1 LFREEHKNAIR
12 KRKAREKNLRMES
25 ILEAAKKIF
34 FSKGYAK
41 ATMDEIA
48 LEAEI
53 SKPTIYQYFQSKD
66 DLFFSLMLPVVD
78 EIGSQFGEIVK
89 RLDSGQYKSG
99 AVLIEDM
106 FQGLWNSYATAPD
119 VFRIVQLF
127 QQTGLVQ
134 ELNPEIRK
142 SLNEKGAYNF
152 KLARQI
158 IEMGITQNLI
168 KETNPFE
175 YVDVFWGLFVGIV
188 QLEDIK
194 SQGKQD
200 NTYLKPTLKL
210 AEKILIDSIAMEKI
224 QERTNPNE
232 SDETSMI

>member
-1 LFREEHKNAIR
+1 MLREKHKIAIR
-12 KRKAREKNLRMES
+12 KRKLREKNWRIES

-34 FSKGYAK
+34 FAKGYAK

-53 SKPTIYQYFQSKD
+53 SKPTIYQYFKSKD

-78 EIGSQFGEIVK
+78 EIGKQFEDILK
-89 RLDSGQYKSG
+89 RLEGGLYKSG
-99 AVLIEDM
+99 AVLIGDM
-106 FQGLWNSYATAPD
+106 FEGLWNSYAMAPD

-134 ELNPEIRK
+134 ELNPDIRK
-142 SLNEKGAYNF
+142 SLNDKGGHNF
-152 KLARQI
+152 ILVRRIVETGMK
-158 IEMGITQNLI
+158 QNLI

-175 YVDVFWGLFVGIV
+175 FVDVLWGQFVGIV

-194 SQGKQD
+194 SQKKED
-200 NTYLKPTLKL
+200 NIYLQPTLKL
-210 AEKILIDSIAMEKI
+210 AEKILIDSMAEKI
-224 QERTNPNE
+224 E
-232 SDETSMI
+232 D

>member
-12 KRKAREKNLRMES
+12 KRKLREKKLRTQS

-34 FSKGYAK
+34 FAKGYAK

-48 LEAEI
+48 LQAEI
-53 SKPTIYQYFQSKD
+53 SKPTIYQYFKSKD

-78 EIGSQFGEIVK
+78 EIGNQFGGIIK
-89 RLDSGQYKSG
+89 RLEEGRYISG
-99 AVLIEDM
+99 AVLIEEM
-106 FQGLWNSYATAPD
+106 FEGLWNSYVMAPD

-134 ELNPEIRK
+134 ELNPDIRK
-142 SLNEKGAYNF
+142 SLNEKGAHNF
-152 KLARQI
+152 KLARRI
-158 IEMGITQNLI
+158 IELGMKQDLI

-175 YVDVFWGLFVGIV
+175 YVDVFWGQFVGIV

-194 SQGKQD
+194 SQERKD
-200 NTYLKPTLKL
+200 NVYLRPTLKL
-210 AEKILIDSIAMEKI
+210 AEKILIDSMAK
-224 QERTNPNE
+224 
-232 SDETSMI
+232 